1 MAQVRPSFGLTW
13 DSTSAPPSVFQLPIT
28 TYQLPIPSVPEVR
41 PSLRTNLGFH
51 QLPSLR
57 LSITNYKSPITNSL
71 AFHVLT
77 FPFREFP
84 RLEKPLPPPN
94 FLDPISSQH
103 QQWMRSLCNLCVTRK
118 QAESSV
124 NVLVTIGVNPGHSHD
139 GNFARNRLIP
149 AYLLTTCFV
158 CNKTCDI
165 SRLN

>member
-1 MAQVRPSFGLTW
+1 MLTESLANRPPAP
-13 DSTSAPPSVFQLPIT
+13 TSRFQLPIT
-28 TYQLPIPSVPEVR
+28 NYQLPIPWLGGPGS
-41 PSLRTNLGFH
+41 SFLWTNLGFH
-51 QLPSLR
+51 QLLSLG
-57 LSITNYKSPITNSL
+57 LSITNYNLPITNSS

-94 FLDPISSQH
+94 FLDPISPQH

-139 GNFARNRLIP
+139 GNFARNLLIP